1 MWRAFNFSCVWL
13 IIPGQ
18 KASMQSHSGADGNCA
33 IESLAKGRKV
43 CNSAHE
49 EVSEVTLT
57 LCLCCPCEKGGSSC
71 SKLLLPWGVCV
82 CPVPVGQGMEQ
93 GTWSCTWVPLS
104 TFIFKMSLGGGIV
117 VLFPLPT
124 QAAGW
129 SAPCGLCGAVLEAA
143 ECQRQCAC
151 LTSALLQR
159 SRAC

>member
-1 MWRAFNFSCVWL
+1 
-13 IIPGQ
+13 
-18 KASMQSHSGADGNCA
+18 MQSHSGADGNCA

-82 CPVPVGQGMEQ
+82 RPVPVGQGME
-93 GTWSCTWVPLS
+93 LD
-104 TFIFKMSLGGGIV
+104 IFKMSLGGGIV

-124 QAAGW
+124 QAAG
-129 SAPCGLCGAVLEAA
+129 
-143 ECQRQCAC
+143 
-151 LTSALLQR
+151 
-159 SRAC
+159 